1 MKIWKTL
8 FRNFEKAIANC
19 LLPFANCSLPFAS
32 CKLPLASRSLL
43 FAFCLLLFAVL
54 PFQKGKADCGIP
66 TTRHYSF
73 VHLDLLAWQ
82 SDYAPYLM
90 GYQVINDIYV
100 MQKRDPQ
107 FDDNIQEWRGRFCDI
122 PDSASVDYLLYFAT
136 IDELTNLRDATS
148 KRKREEFYQLHTN
161 AFAQVL
167 KENGCLETIDY
178 LIYAKTCEKHCSI
191 DEDWS
196 DKPKDAAQMTFLIGR
211 GRREFKHTQ
220 SPFLKLRYAYQMLRL
235 AHYVKDYN
243 TVLAIWEDVIPKVEK
258 IQSIINYWSLGH
270 KAGALK
276 ALGRRAEAAYLFGVV
291 FRYCPSKRKQAF
303 ESFDIR
309 TEAEWQECLNFCR
322 NPQEKAALYAI
333 RASYDKAH
341 ALDDMVELYKLDP
354 KNEHL
359 DMLLIRETLRM
370 EKIMLGL
377 DFRSGR
383 LDAKTVNNA
392 RTYLTRLTIFAKFC
406 ADQGIVKS
414 SALWRT
420 TEGYLRL
427 LDGDWQMALATLY
440 KARKSPNINQ
450 LMIEQIENYVLLARI
465 VGLQINDYQMDSTVN
480 VIRASTAYASD
491 PDFDPLLHEKL
502 ASIFRQNGNIGAA
515 FLCEKSIGDL
525 EKNPNMPLVEDLIR
539 LCQKQNKTLIERELT
554 TFVGKTIEPQLWD
567 LKGMYYL
574 SRFQLEAAAEA
585 FNQVPPERRV
595 RRYTPFA
602 DDIKDCVHCTSAD
615 TMGLMDKHTF
625 VRTLLDLQYR
635 ANAALD
641 QAAPYYYKMGL
652 GFYNMTYFGNSS
664 GLADAFRDWRSWQSI
679 NQGRNVFPVKGNPL
693 GNMEVLDCSIAKHYF
708 ELARQMSWN
717 TDRELSAKAAFRAA
731 KCEQNLFFIS
741 AESRYRTGS
750 KLAPDLPPQYRTY
763 FELLKNHYANTAFY
777 QQARSECKYLTFY
790 TAK

>member
-1 MKIWKTL
+1 MKIWKIL
-8 FRNFEKAIANC
+8 LVNFKKSNLQRSIC
-19 LLPFANCSLPFAS
+19 RS
-32 CKLPLASRSLL
+32 PLAFRSLL
-43 FAFCLLLFAVL
+43 FALCLLLFAVL
-54 PFQKGKADCGIP
+54 PLQIGKSDCGIKAP
-66 TTRHYSF
+66 AHYSF

-100 MQKRDPQ
+100 LQKRDPQ
-107 FDDNIQEWRGRFCDI
+107 YDDNIGEWRGRFCDI
-122 PDSASVDYLLYFAT
+122 PDSTDVEDLVYDAT
-136 IDELTNLRDATS
+136 IDELTNLRDAAS
-148 KRKREEFYQLHTN
+148 KRKRDVFYQLHENT
-161 AFAQVL
+161 FAQVL

-178 LIYAKTCEKHCSI
+178 LIFAKTCEKYCSK
-191 DEDWS
+191 DQEWS
-196 DKPKDAAQMTFLIGR
+196 EKPKDVAQMFFLISR
-211 GRREFKHTQ
+211 GRKAFSNTV
-220 SPFLKLRYAYQMLRL
+220 SPFLRLRYAYQMLRL
-235 AHYVKDYN
+235 AHYAKDPEA
-243 TVLAIWEDVIPKVEK
+243 VLRIWEDVIPMVEK
-258 IQSIINYWSLGH
+258 IRSIMNYWALGH

-276 ALGRRAEAAYLFGVV
+276 ALGRRAEAAYLFAVV
-291 FRYCPSKRKQAF
+291 FRYCPSKRRQAF

-309 TEAEWQECLNFCR
+309 TEAEWKECLSFCR
-322 NPQEKAALYAI
+322 NPQERAALYAI

-370 EKIMLGL
+370 EKIMLGS
-377 DFRSGR
+377 DFRTGR
-383 LDAKTVNNA
+383 LDAQTVKNT
-392 RTYLTRLTIFAKFC
+392 RIYLTRLTTFTKFC

-414 SALWRT
+414 PALWRT

-440 KARKSPNINQ
+440 KAKKTIGVDE
-450 LMIEQIENYVLLARI
+450 LMTEQIENYVLLARI
-465 VGLQINDYQMDSTVN
+465 MGLQIADSQMDSTVS
-480 VIRASTAYASD
+480 VIRASRAYASD

-502 ASIFRQNGNIGAA
+502 ASIFLQNGNIGAA

-539 LCQKQNKTLIERELT
+539 LCQKPNKTLIERELT
-554 TFVGKTIEPQLWD
+554 TEGGKTIEPQLWD

-602 DDIKDCVHCTSAD
+602 DNIKDCVRCSSSD
-615 TMGLMDKHTF
+615 TTGVMDKYTF

-652 GFYNMTYFGNSS
+652 GYYNMTYFGNSS
-664 GLADAFRDWRSWQSI
+664 GLADAFRDGRSWQRI
-679 NQGRNVFPVKGNPL
+679 NQGRNVFPVKNNPL
-693 GNMEVLDCSIAKHYF
+693 GNVEVLDCSIAKHYF

-717 TDRELSAKAAFRAA
+717 SDRELSAKAAFWGA

-741 AESRYRTGS
+741 TENRYRTGS
-750 KLAPDLPPQYRTY
+750 KMAPDLPPQYRTY
-763 FELLKNHYANTAFY
+763 FELLKNYYGNTAFY
-777 QQARSECKYLTFY
+777 QQARSECKYFAFY